1 MEKENIELID
11 EYNKKRLLYNLF
23 KMFILKNEDN
33 NSDLTL
39 QKIIKAYKSNESKFL
54 ISTLPNDKNI
64 GINFTDLNVI
74 NSQYKNNTMS
84 EEQCMQLLGYFEEEV
99 RNFFKEHNINNTEI
113 NENNE
118 DFSDNFVLNSKISNV
133 IEQLEKNLNLF
144 KEIYNKYKT
153 SNQTEKQNYINNIN
167 KQYIEINKII
177 ENINIYIYETL
188 NSEQFIKS
196 INKLKENISNEI
208 EEKKKYIKLIQTEI
222 KRFTDQGDEMN
233 LYVNEYKKYCNMI
246 DLIKIKNEK

>member
-23 KMFILKNEDN
+23 KIFILKNEDN
-33 NSDLTL
+33 NNDLTM
-39 QKIIKAYKSNESKFL
+39 QKIIKAYKSNESKFI
-54 ISTLPNDKNI
+54 ISTLSNDKNI

-99 RNFFKEHNINNTEI
+99 RNFFKEHNLNNTEF
-113 NENNE
+113 NENDE
-118 DFSDNFVLNSKISNV
+118 DISDKFVLNSKISNV

-144 KEIYNKYKT
+144 REIYNKYKT

-167 KQYIEINKII
+167 KK
-177 ENINIYIYETL
+177 
-188 NSEQFIKS
+188 
-196 INKLKENISNEI
+196 
-208 EEKKKYIKLIQTEI
+208 
-222 KRFTDQGDEMN
+222 
-233 LYVNEYKKYCNMI
+233 
-246 DLIKIKNEK
+246 